1 MVYIFYGTNL
11 KMLLQSKHVVSDSNC
26 DNDAVAPRVSSLYMY
41 TVWYSN
47 LGRRNTFSPLQT
59 RPDLLWGPP
68 SLQFSRYLKY
78 FPGVEAAEA
87 CSLTTL
93 EPRLSVRGAMPL
105 LHSICFHGLDRDSF
119 TLLYLRLTTRG
130 CRS

>member
-11 KMLLQSKHVVSDSNC
+11 KKVLQSKHVVSDSNC
-26 DNDAVAPRVSSLYMY
+26 DNNTVAPRVSSLYMY
-41 TVWYSN
+41 TVWDSN

-68 SLQFSRYLKY
+68 SLQFSKYLNY
-78 FPGVEAAEA
+78 FLGVETAEA

-93 EPRLSVRGAMPL
+93 APRLSMSGAMPL
-105 LHSICFHGLDRDSF
+105 LPSICFYGLDRDSF
-119 TLLYLRLTTRG
+119 TSLYLRHTTRE